1 MIATSEIKISCV
13 VPQDKGIEALRVVH
27 AAFGLAGSE
36 TVEVP
41 A

>member
-13 VPQDKGIEALRVVH
+13 VDETSGIDALKAVH
-27 AAFGLAGSE
+27 SAFGLAGSQE
-36 TVEVP
+36 VEVP